1 MAHTFPRRHLLT
13 AAMAATG
20 GAVLPATLSGP
31 AQAQARKILVIA
43 SNQDIPSFDPHVASG
58 YSSAALLRNVYDSLV
73 RVEGNPVR
81 VLPHLA
87 SSWTV
92 SPDGME

>member
-1 MAHTFPRRHLLT
+1 MAHTLHRRHLLT

-58 YSSAALLRNVYDSLV
+58 
-73 RVEGNPVR
+73 
-81 VLPHLA
+81 
-87 SSWTV
+87 
-92 SPDGME
+92 